1 LPSPLGIG
9 RFSELILS
17 FFLLICFLVDGIKKP
32 LGFSKLEFLLYKVYV
47 SFRVFGKETSVL
59 KAAADLADQEG
70 FEQVSLDSLAKKL
83 QIRTPSLYNYVQGL
97 PGLKKELACYAIRK
111 LKEELAEAAIG
122 KSGDEALCIPLELP
136 MFHLFG
142 DIPDFTKQ
150 PWELPILW
158 T

>member
-1 LPSPLGIG
+1 MRQGL
-9 RFSELILS
+9 
-17 FFLLICFLVDGIKKP
+17 DKM
-32 LGFSKLEFLLYKVYV
+32 
-47 SFRVFGKETSVL
+47 SVL
-59 KAAADLADQEG
+59 KAAAELADQEG
-70 FEQVSLDSLAKKL
+70 FEQVSLASLAKKL
-83 QIRTPSLYNYVQGL
+83 QIRTPSLYNHVQGL
-97 PGLKKELACYAIRK
+97 PGLRKELACFALRK